1 MDQHEF
7 NQKERELLVK
17 IDVKLERAINDI
29 NELKNNFAARVNSL
43 ETNMITKDE
52 VRTLVTS
59 SDKTHDDFERRVRR
73 LEQWGF
79 IAIGALTII
88 QFILNYAK

>member
-43 ETNMITKDE
+43 ETNMITKEE
-52 VRTLVTS
+52 VRKLVES

-79 IAIGALTII
+79 IAIGGLII
-88 QFILNYAK
+88 IEFLLKFSN